1 MRPRIK
7 KEEKVDVNAIINKLE
22 YKRKVYS
29 SAIKEL
35 MADGFSYSDAKKWV
49 NGVREG
55 FETDVAKQ
63 RMSNE
68 LWDKIK
74 LEIKRQKV

>member
-7 KEEKVDVNAIINKLE
+7 NKVDIQSVIAELDRRRE
-22 YKRKVYS
+22 VYS
-29 SAIKEL
+29 SAIKDL
-35 MADGFSYSDAKKWV
+35 MSEGFSYSDAKKWV
-49 NGVREG
+49 NGLREG

-68 LWDKIK
+68 LWNKIK
-74 LEIKRQKV
+74 LEIKRQGV

>member
-1 MRPRIK
+1 MRTRIK
-7 KEEKVDVNAIINKLE
+7 NKVDIQSVIAELDRRRE
-22 YKRKVYS
+22 VYS

-49 NGVREG
+49 NGIREG

-68 LWDKIK
+68 LWNKIK
-74 LEIKRQKV
+74 LEVKRQGV

>member
-1 MRPRIK
+1 MRARIK
-7 KEEKVDVNAIINKLE
+7 NSVDIQSVIEELDR
-22 YKRKVYS
+22 KREVYS

-63 RMSNE
+63 RMSSE

-74 LEIKRQKV
+74 LEIKRQGI

>member
-7 KEEKVDVNAIINKLE
+7 NKVDIQSVIAELDRRRE
-22 YKRKVYS
+22 VYS
-29 SAIKEL
+29 SAIKDL
-35 MADGFSYSDAKKWV
+35 MAEGFSYSDAKKWV

-68 LWDKIK
+68 LWNKIK
-74 LEIKRQKV
+74 LEIKRQGV

>member
-7 KEEKVDVNAIINKLE
+7 NKVDIQSVIEELDRRRE
-22 YKRKVYS
+22 VYS
-29 SAIKEL
+29 SAIKDL

-49 NGVREG
+49 NGIREG

-74 LEIKRQKV
+74 LEIKRQGV